1 MPSHAYELILK
12 AEKLPYT
19 TGKCYTHSKISVP
32 FTIKDPCVNFKF
44 PALVTIDPVATP
56 ILRT

>member
-1 MPSHAYELILK
+1 MPSHAYEFILK

-44 PALVTIDPVATP
+44 PALVTIDPV
-56 ILRT
+56 